1 MTKAKNII
9 QLILVLFM
17 ANTAFGQKGV
27 TTFGI
32 QYKPIIPNTVIGTFK
47 QDFNE
52 NQFTSSVQQKLG
64 NAFSF
69 VVRQGLTE
77 NISFETGLGFTQR
90 NFNLDFAVEDSN
102 YFAESQVGFIG
113 YEIPVKALVFIRL
126 GESLF
131 MNTALGASFNYFPS
145 DVKVDVPIKAGEYF
159 SQEGA
164 YRNKAQGSLLAD
176 IGFEFRTRKAGYFY
190 LGSSYNLPFSPIVT
204 FAMAYEYAGGDQVAI
219 DNIRGSYLTIDFRYY
234 FHEKPKNQQRN

>member
-1 MTKAKNII
+1 MIKVKNIL
-9 QLILVLFM
+9 QLILILCL
-17 ANTAFGQKGV
+17 TSSAFGQKGV

-32 QYKPIIPNTVIGTFK
+32 QYKPIIPNTFIGSFE
-47 QDFNE
+47 QDFNQ
-52 NQFTSSVQQKLG
+52 NQLTSTVKQKVG
-64 NAFSF
+64 HAFSF
-69 VVRQGLTE
+69 VVRQGLTK

-102 YFAESQVGFIG
+102 YFKQGEVGFIG

-145 DVKVDVPIKAGEYF
+145 DVKVDIPITVGEYF

-164 YRNKAQGSLLAD
+164 YRQKIQGALLAD
-176 IGFEFRTRKAGYFY
+176 IGFEFRTRKSGYFY
-190 LGSSYNLPFSPIVT
+190 LGSSYNLPFTPIVT
-204 FAMAYEYAGGDQVAI
+204 FAMAYEYQGGDQVAI
-219 DNIRGSYLTIDFRYY
+219 ENIRGSYLTIDFRYY
-234 FHEKPKNQQRN
+234 FHEKPRSEQRN